1 MFKRYA
7 DDYETEITTDEQGRE
22 KKVAVYRGQYFE
34 VELTEAELSR
44 FKRNSLLLLA
54 AILFVH
60 TASGFVANQGMNQ
73 FYIALAYVLAFF
85 PILYLVMGALRLP
98 SEKRKYRRDE
108 IGLSF
113 DRMKSTSHI
122 LLILVGIALVGEV
135 AFLVFFFNGDQYTR
149 EIIFLAL
156 EVLAAVAIFFVVR
169 MQRNVQVRALAEPSS
184 HSKE

>member
-7 DDYETEITTDEQGRE
+7 DDYETEVTTDEQGRE
-22 KKVAVYRGQYFE
+22 KKVAVYRGKYFE
-34 VELTEAELSR
+34 IDLTEGELVR

-85 PILYLVMGALRLP
+85 PMLYLAVGTLRLP
-98 SEKRKYRRDE
+98 REKRKYRRDE

-122 LLILVGIALVGEV
+122 LLILLGIVLIGEV
-135 AFLVFFFNGDQYTR
+135 VFLIFFSDDNLLGK
-149 EIIFLAL
+149 ELIFLAL
-156 EVLAAVAIFFVVR
+156 EALTAVAIFFTVQ
-169 MQRNVQVRALAEPSS
+169 MQRKVQVRANDEPSS
-184 HSKE
+184 GGQ